1 MLEEVLATTTF
12 GATGAYGV
20 VETTV
25 VLDLVG
31 EAAYT
36 QQAMMPMTQAT
47 RQMKESTLHDH
58 NDNNEY
64 CLQPFIL
71 FMSTTGVPEV
81 LKTFRCFRVV

>member
-12 GATGAYGV
+12 GATGAYV

-47 RQMKESTLHDH
+47 RPMKESTL
-58 NDNNEY
+58 
-64 CLQPFIL
+64 
-71 FMSTTGVPEV
+71 TTINIVFS
-81 LKTFRCFRVV
+81 LSFSS

>member
-1 MLEEVLATTTF
+1 MLKEVLATTTF

-31 EAAYT
+31 EAAGNDDADDT
-36 QQAMMPMTQAT
+36 SHQADEREHT
-47 RQMKESTLHDH
+47 DH

-71 FMSTTGVPEV
+71 FTSTTSVPEV
-81 LKTFRCFRVV
+81 LTAFHCFRVV